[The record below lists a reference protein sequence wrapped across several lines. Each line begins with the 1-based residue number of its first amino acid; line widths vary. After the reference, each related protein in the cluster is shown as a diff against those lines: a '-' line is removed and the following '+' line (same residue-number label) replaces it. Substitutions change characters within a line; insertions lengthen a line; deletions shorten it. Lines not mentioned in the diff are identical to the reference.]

1 MAKMKVYQRLA
12 SAFKAE
18 GVTATFGMMGDGNM
32 YWIYEMNQ
40 LGVKVHEVRHE
51 GAGLGMADGFARV
64 THTPGVAT
72 ATCGP
77 GVTQLATALVT
88 ASRAGSPL
96 VAFCGEAPIVD
107 DEYAQYLDQARF
119 AAACESG
126 FVRLVSPDLADD
138 VVRKAFYLAKT
149 ESRPIMLSC
158 PLDIQQKEFEDDDP
172 YQPSSTLFTP
182 GVVHPD
188 PRALERAAD
197 ILAGSKKP
205 VIIVGRGAQWA
216 GAGPA
221 VLKLGERIGALI
233 ATTLLTKTFLNES
246 EFHAGISGLYG
257 SRPAM
262 QLFHEA
268 DCVIGVGASL
278 NRHTLENG
286 YLFPEATYVQI
297 DSKPH
302 RMMGGGRA
310 ADCYLQS
317 DARIGVEELEKLLA
331 SRRVKSTGYRTPDV
345 KTQLVNHSADR
356 TEFEMDP
363 GTVDPREACIALDQ
377 IVPPEVGLLSG
388 SGMTSAFA
396 SMLMMRRRG
405 LVAGGHF
412 FGCIGQMLPAAMG
425 AVVAMGNKPAML
437 LDGDASVMMHL
448 AEFETAVRY
457 DMPLLVIVMNNEA
470 LGAEYYKLDAHHM
483 DVKGATITTPDLG
496 GVAVAMGGRG
506 RMARTIEQLKSAA
519 AEFVAKPGPMMVDLR
534 ISRSVPSVPY
544 RRMHYGRD
552 E

>member
-1 MAKMKVYQRLA
+1 MKVYKRLA
-12 SAFKAE
+12 DAFKAE
-18 GVTATFGMMGDGNM
+18 GVSATFGMMGDGNM
-32 YWIYEMNQ
+32 YWIYELNK
-40 LGVKVHEVRHE
+40 LGVKIHEVRHE
-51 GAGLGMADGFARV
+51 GAGLGMADGYARV

-96 VAFCGEAPIVD
+96 VAFCGESPSTD
-107 DEYAQYLDQARF
+107 DEYAQILDQSRF

-126 FVRLVSPDLADD
+126 FVRLNAPEQADE
-138 VVRKAFYLAKT
+138 VVRKAFYMAKT
-149 ESRPIMLSC
+149 ENRPIMLSC
-158 PLDIQQKEFEDDDP
+158 PMDIQQKEFEDDDP
-172 YQPSSTLFTP
+172 YKPSSTLFTS

-188 PRALERAAD
+188 PKTLERAAD
-197 ILAGSKKP
+197 IVASAKKP
-205 VIIVGRGAQWA
+205 VIIVGRGAQWS

-262 QLFHEA
+262 HLFHEA

-278 NRHTLENG
+278 NRYTLENG
-286 YLFPEATYVQI
+286 YLYPDARYVHI
-297 DSKPH
+297 DVKPH
-302 RMMGGGRA
+302 LTMTGGRA
-310 ADCYLQS
+310 ADCYLQA
-317 DARIGVEELEKLLA
+317 DARTGVEALEKLLA
-331 SRRVKSTGYRTPDV
+331 SRSVKSVGYRTPDV
-345 KTQLVNHSADR
+345 KSKLVNHSADR

-363 GTVDPREACIALDQ
+363 GTLDPREACLMLDQ
-377 IVPPEVGLLSG
+377 VVPPEIGLLSG

-396 SMLMMRRRG
+396 SMLMTRRRG

-425 AVVAMGNKPAML
+425 AVVATGNKPAML
-437 LDGDASVMMHL
+437 IDGDASVMMHL

-457 DMPLLVIVMNNEA
+457 DMPLFVVVMNNEA
-470 LGAEYYKLDAHHM
+470 LGAEYYKLHAHDM
-483 DVKGATITTPDLG
+483 DVKGSMITTPDLG
-496 GVAVAMGGRG
+496 AVAVAMGGRG
-506 RMARTIEQLKSAA
+506 RMARTVDDLKAAA
-519 AEFVAKPGPMMVDLR
+519 AEFVAKPGPTMVDVR
-534 ISRSVPSVPY
+534 ISRTVPSVPY
-544 RRMHYGRD
+544 RRVHYGRD